1 MLYIRI
7 MNVLKQIVTSLML
20 LYSLT
25 LTAQSGNVTA
35 KGKLFIIGGGGRPAA
50 LLQSLLAT
58 AAMDKKDYVVV
69 LPMSSAEPE
78 TSYYYFKADL
88 EPFCKNTI
96 VNFNFT
102 PAKVNDK
109 NWLDSLEKAKLI
121 FITGGDQDRFMDAVL
136 NTPVYHAIHTAY
148 TNGATIAGTSAGAA
162 VMSKYMI
169 TGREL
174 TDTVYHS
181 TFRKIQN
188 ENIEIKPGLGLL
200 TNAVIDQH
208 FIARS
213 RYNRLL
219 SALARYPMLT
229 CIGIDE
235 ATAIIVYKNKVR
247 VSGLSQVIVMGKP
260 EGLAITNTKLIKL
273 KDLHFSI
280 YTDGDEF
287 TLNSIQ

>member
-1 MLYIRI
+1 
-7 MNVLKQIVTSLML
+7 MNLFKKITTPLLLLFSLSVGAQPGVTP
-20 LYSLT
+20 
-25 LTAQSGNVTA
+25 A
-35 KGKLFIIGGGGRPAA
+35 KGNLFIIGGGDRPPS

-69 LPMSSAEPE
+69 LPMSSDAPD

-88 EPFCKNTI
+88 EPFCKNGI

-102 PAKVNDK
+102 KDKINNK
-109 NWLDSLEKAKLI
+109 NWLDSLEKARLI
-121 FITGGDQDRFMDAVL
+121 FITGGDQDRFMNAVL
-136 NTPVYHAIHTAY
+136 NTPVYNAIHKAY
-148 TNGATIAGTSAGAA
+148 ANGATIAGTSAGAA

-174 TDTVYHS
+174 TDTVYRS
-181 TFRKIQN
+181 TFGKIEN
-188 ENIEIKPGLGLL
+188 ENIEIRPGLGLL
-200 TNAVIDQH
+200 ANAVIDQH

-219 SALARYPMLT
+219 SALAKYPLLT

-235 ATAIIVYKNKVR
+235 ATAIIVHQNR
-247 VSGLSQVIVMGKP
+247 VKISGQSQVVVMRKP
-260 EGLAITNTKLIKL
+260 EGLAVTKTKLIKL
-273 KDLHFSI
+273 KDIHFSI

-287 TLNSIQ
+287 TLNTTQ